1 VTTITTYPGPPAAS
15 ARITPDD
22 ANRWLLTARRRD
34 VRIYHVGDL
43 AFDRTLHGHTAEARH
58 DDKERAEAVEEVG
71 LIMHEASTVGI
82 VALTQRRVDRFV
94 FEYLATLLKDA

>member
-1 VTTITTYPGPPAAS
+1 MTMITTYPGPPAAC

-34 VRIYHVGDL
+34 VRVYHVGDL
-43 AFDRTLHGHTAEARH
+43 AFDRTPHGHTAEARN
-58 DDKERAEAVEEVG
+58 DDKARAEAVKEVG
-71 LIMHEASTVGI
+71 CIMHEASAAGI

-94 FEYLATLLKDA
+94 FEYLATFLKDA